1 MSAPASTSAEPLRL
15 TSTQWLICVIAAI
28 GFAFDIYELLMLPL
42 IMAPAMQELADITPA
57 KKELWAFWFGLLF
70 YVPAFCGGIFG
81 LLGGYLTDR
90 LGRRRVLTWSI
101 LLYAFSAFAAGFST
115 SLPMLLFFRTTT
127 FIGVCVEFVAAV
139 AWLAELFDNPTQRE
153 KVLGYTQAFSSIGG
167 LLVAVASG
175 LIVQFASSLPEIVL
189 PGFLSGLGQ
198 IGNSHAA
205 WRYTLMSGLIPA
217 IPLIVIR
224 PFLPESPKWSQKKQ
238 AGTLRRP
245 SIAELFSPELRT
257 TTLITTAMFAC
268 SYGVAFGAIQQM
280 PQIVTGIDVIKQNID
295 TSVAAAKQ
303 KVMDDEQGND
313 PEKTQAKVKVKA
325 GQVAGKIKQEKVAEY
340 TKAQEV
346 GGLVGRFG
354 LAALVVFFASRRTLL
369 RVFLIPGMILT
380 PLIFIG
386 FANGQESTYFSADIS
401 WIPGFHGFHIS
412 LLGIGIFLAG
422 LFTVAQFSF
431 WGNYLPHAYPVHL
444 RGTGE
449 SFAANIGGR
458 MIGTPFAALT
468 QYLATLAFVPGASS
482 EAKTAYV
489 AAGVAGTLFL
499 INLILSCFL
508 PEPKPEQE

>member
-1 MSAPASTSAEPLRL
+1 MSAPVSSASEPLRL
-15 TSTQWLICVIAAI
+15 TGTQWLICVIAAI

-42 IMAPAMQELADITPA
+42 IIGPALKELADITPA
-57 KKELWAFWFGLLF
+57 KKELFAYWFGMMF
-70 YVPAFCGGIFG
+70 YVPAVCGGVFG

-115 SLPMLLFFRTTT
+115 NLPMLLFFRTTT

-175 LIVQFASSLPEIVL
+175 LILQYADSLPAISL
-189 PGFLSGLGQ
+189 PGFLNFFGGEISAP
-198 IGNSHAA
+198 HAA

-224 PFLPESPKWSQKKQ
+224 PFLPESPKWAQKKE

-245 SIAELFSPELRT
+245 SIAELFSPELRR
-257 TTLITTAMFAC
+257 TTLVTTAMFAC

-280 PQIVTGIDVIKQNID
+280 PQIVAGIDAVKTETAQKVSAAKEKEFDKEPNKEIAAEKAK
-295 TSVAAAKQ
+295 AAAGRVSGEVRQ
-303 KVMDDEQGND
+303 K
-313 PEKTQAKVKVKA
+313 KA
-325 GQVAGKIKQEKVAEY
+325 AEY
-340 TKAQEV
+340 TKAQEI

-369 RVFLIPGMILT
+369 RVFLIPGLILT
-380 PLIFIG
+380 PLIFIA
-386 FANGQESTYFSADIS
+386 FARGHETTYFSGDIS

-458 MIGTPFAALT
+458 MIGTPFAAVT
-468 QYLATLAFVPGASS
+468 QFLALQTFVPGESP

-489 AAGVAGTLFL
+489 AAGVAGTLFAL
-499 INLILSCFL
+499 NLILSCFL